1 MNKILDDSKYSV
13 EERLEM
19 AKELLKIKDQ
29 QLAEL
34 KQKYE
39 KLQSDHS
46 WERDQNSY
54 QRMGL

>member
-1 MNKILDDSKYSV
+1 MNEILDDEKYSV

-19 AKELLKIKDQ
+19 VKELLKIKDQ
-29 QLAEL
+29 QLVEL

-46 WERDQNSY
+46 WQRDQQSNH
-54 QRMGL
+54 RMGL